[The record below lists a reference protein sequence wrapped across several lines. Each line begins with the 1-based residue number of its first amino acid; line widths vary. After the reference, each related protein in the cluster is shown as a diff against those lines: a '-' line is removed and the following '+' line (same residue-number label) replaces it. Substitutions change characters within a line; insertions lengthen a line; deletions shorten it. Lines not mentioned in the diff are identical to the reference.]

1 MATRICKSCGAEY
14 KGEYC
19 DKCGYGKPNVTS
31 AALEK
36 MKREGAK
43 PVRFMTPEE
52 KEAYYAELK
61 KREAGKK
68 KAKKKVKASKG
79 AVLAIFLMA
88 AIIIVGSLF
97 ATGTI
102 SLGNKTAAIE
112 SYFRAIQDK
121 DYSAFSSALHPY
133 IRKQYENDIAELGT
147 TQDNYMQ
154 DYYCK
159 DLDERYG
166 EGYTVKTELSEPQKL
181 DDKEIKSIISESGV
195 SDIKTPYKV
204 DVKVTFSG
212 SKLTETADLSVY
224 VSNQSGGYKIFYLKA
239 AEIPFTEA
247 EMSQG
252 GTNEESSEESK

>member
-1 MATRICKSCGAEY
+1 MAIRICKSCGAEY

-19 DKCGYGKPNVTS
+19 DKCGYGKPGVTS

-61 KREAGKK
+61 EKNAGKK

-79 AVLAIFLMA
+79 AVIMILLMA
-88 AIIIVGSLF
+88 VIIIVVSLF
-97 ATGTI
+97 ATGVI

-112 SYFRAIQDK
+112 SYFKAIEDK
-121 DYSAFSSALHPY
+121 DYSAFSAALHPD
-133 IRKQYENDIAELGT
+133 IKKQYDNDIADLGA
-147 TQDNYMQ
+147 TQDNYMS

-166 EGYTVKTELSEPQKL
+166 EGFTIKAEPSDPEKL
-181 DDKEIKSIISESGV
+181 NEEDTKLIKDESGV
-195 SDIKTPYKV
+195 SNIKNPYTV
-204 DVKVTFSG
+204 DTKVTFSG
-212 SKLTETADLSVY
+212 SKLTETADLSIY

-239 AEIPFTEA
+239 AEIPFTE
-247 EMSQG
+247 EEKNLG
-252 GTNEESSEESK
+252 GANEESGKSE